1 MKAEDC
7 KAQGSKGIR
16 QWTISACSYSMIINK
31 ITPLVESSYWLES
44 LGVSVFI
51 LQSNVPSLTEKIE
64 VNLRFQ
70 KYSLLLSYKVQK
82 N

>member
-1 MKAEDC
+1 MK
-7 KAQGSKGIR
+7 QR
-16 QWTISACSYSMIINK
+16 NK

-44 LGVSVFI
+44 LGVSDFI
-51 LQSNVPSLTEKIE
+51 LQSNVPSLTEKFE

-70 KYSLLLSYKVQK
+70 KYSLLLSYKSQK